1 MATSTRG
8 PSRRHGRPSS
18 ATVPSVNR
26 EPLTRSQV
34 LHTALDIIDA
44 DGVDALSMRRLAQR
58 LERDP
63 MSLYRHAASKA
74 ALLDGVTE
82 LVLDELVVPA
92 VEGTDWDGALRKAAE
107 SFRSIALAHPRMV
120 PLLVT
125 RPLAT
130 PLGLRP
136 PGTLRALE
144 EILDLFV
151 AAGFSP
157 PDALHAYRLFIGF
170 LQGHA
175 LNEVQELVENPEE
188 TDDLLRLGLHHLP
201 LRDFPRIR
209 ALATDLADYDG
220 RLELEQG
227 LDIILGGLRS
237 QLAGGAA

>member
-1 MATSTRG
+1 MATTRG

-18 ATVPSVNR
+18 ATPTPADR
-26 EPLTRSQV
+26 APLTRERV
-34 LHTALDIIDA
+34 LRTALAIVDA
-44 DGVDALSMRRLAQR
+44 DGVDALSMRRLANELQ
-58 LERDP
+58 RDP

-74 ALLDGVTE
+74 ALLDAVTE
-82 LVLDELVVPA
+82 LVLDDLVVPE
-92 VEGTDWDGALRKAAE
+92 VDGSDWESALRATAE
-107 SFRSIALAHPRMV
+107 SFRSVALAHPRMV

-136 PGTLRALE
+136 AGTLRALE

-157 PDALHAYRLFIGF
+157 ADALHAYRLFIGF

-220 RLELEQG
+220 QLELDQG
-227 LDIILGGLRS
+227 LDIILGGLRA
-237 QLAGGAA
+237 QIAGRAG